1 MSSKNGKVMFF
12 LPSLGGG
19 GAEKIIVRLANR
31 FASSGLTV
39 DLCAATATGV
49 NLDWVSSDIKIID
62 FEHPRVIRSLI
73 PLIKYLRKNKPAVV
87 YTTMMHANIIVA
99 IACRLSGI
107 KTRLILREAVSTRKM
122 EASSK
127 PAQLLF
133 KTLVRLTY
141 PIADQVISVSDGVQ
155 EDLLAYIGKHNPDS
169 FQIIYNPIDP
179 DIHEKSQQPLPVLP
193 AQFTANSFAV
203 AVGRLSGQKDF
214 ETLIKAIGQV
224 QQHHDLGLIIL
235 GEGKKR
241 AYLEQLA
248 QSLGITQLYMPG
260 YVDNIYPYIK
270 AANVFVLSSKY
281 EGMPNALIEALA
293 LGSSIV
299 ATRCPSGP
307 EEVLEHGRLG
317 ELVDVGDDKAMAEA
331 IIRQLTRAVDVK
343 TDRRNLERFS
353 LSYIASQ
360 YASIGDLEI

>member
-1 MSSKNGKVMFF
+1 MFF

-19 GAEKIIVRLANR
+19 GAEKIIVRLANH
-31 FASSGLTV
+31 FANSGLTV

-62 FEHPRVIRSLI
+62 FKHPRVIRSLI

-107 KTRLILREAVSTRKM
+107 KTRLVLREAVSVRKM
-122 EASSK
+122 ETSSK

-133 KTLVRLTY
+133 NTLVRLTY
-141 PIADQVISVSDGVQ
+141 PIADQIISVSDGVQ
-155 EDLLAYIGKHNPDS
+155 EDLLAYIGKHDPDS
-169 FQIIYNPIDP
+169 FQIIYNPTDP
-179 DIHEKSQQPLPVLP
+179 EIHEKSQQPLPALP
-193 AQFTANSFAV
+193 AQFTTKKFAV

-224 QQHHDLGLIIL
+224 QKHHDLGLIIL
-235 GEGKKR
+235 GEGGKR
-241 AYLEQLA
+241 KHLEQLA
-248 QSLGITQLYMPG
+248 QSLGVTQLHMPG

-270 AANVFVLSSKY
+270 AASVFVLSSRY

-331 IIRQLTRAVDVK
+331 IIKQITQSSDVANDTRGLA
-343 TDRRNLERFS
+343 RFS
-353 LSYIASQ
+353 LDQIARQ
-360 YASIGDLEI
+360 YASIGNLKI